1 MGDWSGRA
9 EANSAWA
16 VENLEIKRVP
26 QEGVVISH
34 TMRQHCYPIC
44 SHAKPVVTSGNLCRF
59 LVNPPPQA
67 PAPCWAICSSAMSAK
82 PALANIFWLL
92 PPLAGYAKTAPV
104 HAQLL
109 HSPAA
114 CRCTPC
120 ALAQDR
126 TYVATGVVCSVAA
139 GHVAA
144 SAAWVPECL
153 PQCAAAGA
161 TVIERLGC
169 ASSLSCFCATKMRPS
184 DTG

>member
-1 MGDWSGRA
+1 MPSLETKGLGVLRHNHA
-9 EANSAWA
+9 ETAAQSLPLLPHKVA
-16 VENLEIKRVP
+16 
-26 QEGVVISH
+26 S
-34 TMRQHCYPIC
+34 T
-44 SHAKPVVTSGNLCRF
+44 LCKF
-59 LVNPPPQA
+59 LLNAPPQA
-67 PAPCWAICSSAMSAK
+67 LTPVWVICSSVISAQS
-82 PALANIFWLL
+82 ALANIFWLL
-92 PPLAGYAKTAPV
+92 APLAGYAKTAPV

-126 TYVATGVVCSVAA
+126 TCVATGVVCSVAA

-144 SAAWVPECL
+144 SAAWVTECL